1 MLRKAGAH
9 RAEDFSMTA
18 LAEYYADVYLRLTTN
33 RPRRE
38 RPPIR
43 ESFWH
48 GWRRRMMAD

>member
-1 MLRKAGAH
+1 
-9 RAEDFSMTA
+9 MTA
-18 LAEYYADVYLRLTTN
+18 LAEHYADIYLRLATN

-38 RPPIR
+38 RPPTG